1 MKRLFTVAAL
11 AALATVPAA
20 ACDPEEM
27 DRAMTEVCAAGLS
40 AAAEALDAATPH
52 ARDGEMTPL
61 TARLHDLR
69 QHCITGDPMRAAADI
84 VRLARAAARIE
95 ARGDRPANASF

>member
-1 MKRLFTVAAL
+1 MKRLLAL
-11 AALATVPAA
+11 ALLLSVPAA

-27 DRAMTEVCAAGLS
+27 DRAMTEVCAAGIS
-40 AAAEALDAATPH
+40 AAQEALDAATPH
-52 ARDGEMTPL
+52 ARDGEMAPM
-61 TARLHDLR
+61 TARLHDQR
-69 QHCITGDPMRAAADI
+69 QQCAAGDPMKAAADT